1 MFYITIIFQ
10 TSTYYLLFAHH
21 GVATLKNDQI
31 KPSLFRSFHRVV
43 KENVRNILAL
53 AVSWIFR

>member
-10 TSTYYLLFAHH
+10 TSTYHLLFAYH
-21 GVATLKNDQI
+21 GVATLENDQI

-43 KENVRNILAL
+43 KENVRDILAFAL
-53 AVSWIFR
+53 